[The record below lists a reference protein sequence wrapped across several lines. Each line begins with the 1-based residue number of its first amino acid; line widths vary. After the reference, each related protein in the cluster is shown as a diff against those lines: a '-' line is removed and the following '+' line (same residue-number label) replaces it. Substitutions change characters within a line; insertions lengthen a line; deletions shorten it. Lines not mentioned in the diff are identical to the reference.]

1 MKLRQ
6 SDDCRRE
13 FGYFD
18 AQSLVERRYE
28 QDCTFFGLPS
38 FLFWAN
44 AHAASSCLAGKP
56 KKAHS
61 CPSN

>member
-44 AHAASSCLAGKP
+44 EHAASSRLAGKP
-56 KKAHS
+56 K
-61 CPSN
+61 